1 MTMDMKNHE
10 IKIKHD
16 SSSLSEFVKR
26 PLPNDEE
33 VEAFDKYVVNEAKEE
48 EIKNSLARIYQ
59 DDQGK
64 KLDIKTL
71 TVKRARGFFFN
82 LVTFIIVMFVLSGAV
97 YAAYNYIYLNINADK
112 QTIVLSFAADRE
124 VMAGEEFYYILNY
137 KNEDKVAINNIEIK
151 VQYPDNFIFLE
162 SDPRA
167 TRNNNTWA
175 MASLAPH
182 RSDLIRIKGK
192 LVGPVGESDII
203 LADMT
208 YKPANFSSEFKK
220 SATFETK
227 INDLGLNF
235 SFSNSNSAL
244 VNEDN
249 EIIVKFKVKDQNY
262 LNNFRLTLEHPAEVE
277 IINQAAG
284 AATSAP
290 AAPALQRGESAI
302 PLIKPEGGAWFISNL
317 EKNENEFKIKFKV
330 REKKQPSVNLKIKF
344 ELPVEVKDQPTKYY
358 LFHEKDLVYEII
370 KSDLNINIIING
382 SPIDQGVNFGQ
393 TLNYAINYANKGET
407 LMKDV
412 IIMAVLESDFLDW
425 PSLIDGASGKVSGN
439 AISWS
444 KQEIAELAEVNSG
457 AEGVIDF
464 SLKLKAAAAVDLSKS
479 YQVKS
484 YVRYSVL
491 GKSASGENQSN
502 SIVNKINSDLNLVEQ
517 LRYFSDDNLA
527 VGFGPLP
534 PRVAQTTSLKVYW
547 TINNNLHE
555 LNDLKISVTLPV
567 NIRWGGKNRSSIGE
581 VSYLSAANQV
591 VWQIGR
597 LPVTVYKAD
606 AEFNL
611 DLTPAEADRN
621 TIMIILPGT
630 KIAAQDSETDMPI
643 NKTLKAKTSKLED
656 DNMASGDGVVQ

>member
-1 MTMDMKNHE
+1 MKNNE

-16 SSSLSEFVKR
+16 SSSLSAFVKK
-26 PLPNDEE
+26 PLPSDEE
-33 VEAFDKYVVNEAKEE
+33 VAAFDSYVVNEAKEE

-59 DDQGK
+59 DDQGE

-71 TVKRARGFFFN
+71 TVKRARGFLFN
-82 LVTFIIVMFVLSGAV
+82 LTTFVIVMFVLGGAV
-97 YAAYNYIYLNINADK
+97 YAAYNYVIFKINATK
-112 QTIVLSFAADRE
+112 QPIGISFEADRE
-124 VMAGEEFYYILNY
+124 VMAGEEFYYTLNY

-162 SDPRA
+162 SDPAA
-167 TRNNNTWA
+167 TRNNNIWSI
-175 MASLAPH
+175 ASLAPQ
-182 RSDLIRIKGK
+182 RSDLIKIKGK
-192 LVGPVGESDII
+192 LVGPAGASDII

-235 SFSNSNSAL
+235 FFINSSSAL

-262 LNNFRLTLEHPAEVE
+262 LDNFRVTLERPDEVM
-277 IINQAAG
+277 IINQAA
-284 AATSAP
+284 TSTAST
-290 AAPALQRGESAI
+290 AII
-302 PLIKPEGGAWFISNL
+302 PLIKSEGGGWLISNL
-317 EKNENEFKIKFKV
+317 GQNENELKIKFKV
-330 REKKQPSVNLKIKF
+330 KEKKQPSVNLKIKF
-344 ELPVEVKDQPTKYY
+344 ELPVAVKDRPTKYY
-358 LFHEKDLVYEII
+358 LFYEKDLPYEII
-370 KSDLNINIIING
+370 KSDLNINLIING
-382 SPIDQGVNFGQ
+382 SPVEQGVNFGQ
-393 TLNYAINYANKGET
+393 ILNYAINYANKGEI
-407 LMKDV
+407 LMNDV

-425 PSLIDGASGKVSGN
+425 SSLADKQSGQVSGN
-439 AISWS
+439 TISWS
-444 KQEIAELAEVNSG
+444 QLEIPELAEINSG

-464 SLKLKAAAAVDLSKS
+464 SLKLKAPAVVDLSKA
-479 YQVKS
+479 YEVRS
-484 YVRYSVL
+484 YVKYSVL
-491 GKSASGENQSN
+491 GKNASGDNQSN

-534 PRVAQTTSLKVYW
+534 PRVGETTSLKVYW

-555 LNDLKISVTLPV
+555 LSDLRISFNLPA
-567 NIRWGGKNRSSIGE
+567 NISWGGKNRSSSGE
-581 VSYLSAANQV
+581 ISYSSESNQV
-591 VWQIGR
+591 VWRIGR

-611 DLTPAEADRN
+611 NLTPAPADRN
-621 TIMIILPGT
+621 TIKIILPGT
-630 KIAAQDSETDMPI
+630 KLEAVDNVTGMPI
-643 NKTLKAKTSKLED
+643 NKTLPAKTSKLAD